1 MRHLI
6 PSISRLKAH
15 YYKHSPSKSPGLRG
29 IRQLVHGLTA
39 TALTPVL
46 FPAPLIVQQAK
57 SPSLPVPFASSNS
70 KGSIIAAAHRPRCRV
85 AWRRSLTGG
94 GVHARGGVDA
104 GGPTSSP
111 VVHLRGEKEAAE
123 RATVALCA
131 ELEKER
137 GGGVQSCL
145 HAGHLRFCRLH
156 TCYAHIVVMTQLKL
170 ASTPVMHN
178 SCHH

>member
-104 GGPTSSP
+104 GPKR
-111 VVHLRGEKEAAE
+111 VVRRARRWCICAERRRLPSARRWRCAQSWRRSEAA
-123 RATVALCA
+123 ACNHAFMPDTCA
-131 ELEKER
+131 
-137 GGGVQSCL
+137 S
-145 HAGHLRFCRLH
+145 A
-156 TCYAHIVVMTQLKL
+156 
-170 ASTPVMHN
+170 ASTPVMLI
-178 SCHH
+178 SL